1 MKGYIHMAWDL
12 PQIDLTG
19 QLEAMTRHIRASK
32 IACYVLVGF
41 NSTREQDLH
50 RLRTLK
56 RLGIL
61 PFVQPYRDY
70 ANTTPPSQYEK
81 DLARWANRAWL
92 FKAMDFPDYEPRKG
106 FRCREYFNS
115 CNP

>member
-1 MKGYIHMAWDL
+1 L
-12 PQIDLTG
+12 PQIDLTER
-19 QLEAMTRHIRASK
+19 LEAMTRHIRASK

-41 NSTREQDLH
+41 NSTKEQDLH

-70 ANTTPPSQYEK
+70 TNPTPPSQYEK

-92 FKAMDFPDYEPRKG
+92 FKAMDFLDYEPRKG
-106 FRCREYFNS
+106 FRCREYFKDDKS
-115 CNP
+115 TE